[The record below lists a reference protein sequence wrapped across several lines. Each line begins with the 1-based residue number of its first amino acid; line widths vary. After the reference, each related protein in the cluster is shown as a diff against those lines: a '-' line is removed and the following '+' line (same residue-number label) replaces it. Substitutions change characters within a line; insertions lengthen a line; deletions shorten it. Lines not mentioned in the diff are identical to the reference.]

1 MNYALILAAGV
12 GQRMRNGGLPKQ
24 FLKLNGK
31 PIIIYTL
38 EKFDQMDEISKI
50 VISCHGDYLD
60 YMQDLLQFYQI
71 KKVASIVVGGA
82 DRQASLLRGLDEV
95 KGLSRDPENDI
106 VVIHDGVRPLVSRM
120 TIAENIRIAI
130 QCGCAVTVHPVTESV
145 VVTASDEI
153 EMDAFK
159 KRADTYTLTSP
170 QTFRI
175 NAVIKAFQSSCMHS
189 EEKGIPLL
197 DAAMVYA
204 SEGGSVHMVKE
215 QNMNLKV
222 TTPEDFYILRS
233 MLELEEN
240 KFIFGL

>member
-38 EKFDQMDEISKI
+38 EKFDQMEEISKI

-71 KKVASIVVGGA
+71 KKVAGIVVGGA
-82 DRQASLLRGLDEV
+82 DRQESLLRGLD
-95 KGLSRDPENDI
+95 KIKDFSQDPETDI
-106 VVIHDGVRPLVSRM
+106 VIIHDGVRPLVSQT
-120 TIAENIRIAI
+120 TIMENIRIAA
-130 QCGCAVTVHPVTESV
+130 QYGCAVTVHPVTESV
-145 VVTASDEI
+145 VVTDSDKI
-153 EMDAFK
+153 EMGDFK
-159 KRADTYTLTSP
+159 KRSDTYTLTSP
-170 QTFRI
+170 QSFRL
-175 NAVIKAFQSSCMHS
+175 NAVFKAFKDNNDQEKHS
-189 EEKGIPLL
+189 GIPLL

-204 SEGGSVHMVKE
+204 SEGGVVHMVKE
-215 QNMNLKV
+215 QNLNLKV

>member
-38 EKFDQMDEISKI
+38 EKFDQMEEISQI
-50 VISCHGDYLD
+50 VISCHGDYID
-60 YMQDLLQFYQI
+60 YMQDLLKFYQI
-71 KKVASIVVGGA
+71 RKVAKIIVGGSE
-82 DRQASLLRGLDEV
+82 RQASLLKGLDEV
-95 KGLSRDPENDI
+95 RSLSDHPQEDI
-106 VVIHDGVRPLVSRM
+106 VIIHDGVRPLVSQT
-120 TIAENIRIAI
+120 TIAENIRIAM
-130 QCGCAVTVHPVTESV
+130 QYGCAVTVHPVTESV
-145 VVTASDEI
+145 VVTDSEDNQ
-153 EMDAFK
+153 MGDFK

-170 QTFRI
+170 QSFRI
-175 NAVIKAFQSSCMHS
+175 SAVIKAYEQNARHEEDSS
-189 EEKGIPLL
+189 IPLL

-204 SEGGSVHMVKE
+204 NEGGTVHMVKE